1 MQNQLNKI
9 DQLKKELD
17 QYRHLNNHKITEAL
31 DLEYTYESNRIEGN
45 TLTLRETDLVI
56 SKGLTVSGKS
66 MTEHLEA
73 INHKDAIDY
82 IKDLAIQEIEISERV
97 IKEIHSL
104 VLRGIEKEN
113 SGQYRRVPVLISG
126 SKHIPPQPLELDK
139 QMKEFLTWFEE
150 NKNVLH
156 PVLMAS
162 QLHLRLVTI
171 HPFVDGN
178 GRTSRLLMNLFL
190 IQNGFPIVIIKGDT
204 ESRLSYYEALE
215 NSQVNGSDD
224 FDMFIVEYTNQS
236 LNRMLEIIK

>member
-215 NSQVNGSDD
+215 NSQVNGSGV
-224 FDMFIVEYTNQS
+224 FDGFIVEYTNQS

>member
-82 IKDLAIQEIEISERV
+82 IKDLAIQEIEVSERV

-126 SKHIPPQPLELDK
+126 SKHVPPQPLELDK
-139 QMKEFLTWFEE
+139 EMKEFLTWFEE
-150 NKNVLH
+150 NKTVLH

-190 IQNGFPIVIIKGDT
+190 IQNGFPIVIIKGDA